1 MTVKEV
7 GFEQIKE
14 NLASQIK
21 AMEIEAIDNSIVV
34 SFGDN
39 VDVLVT
45 TFQNLSPIYFVS
57 NIRRCW
63 SIKFQN
69 FLIKPEST
77 LTQGLNVFHN
87 FGSFNLDQIRS
98 ILSDLNF

>member
-1 MTVKEV
+1 MKEV

-57 NIRRCW
+57 NIPWW
-63 SIKFQN
+63 SDKISKLFTKTRIN
-69 FLIKPEST
+69 PGLM
-77 LTQGLNVFHN
+77 GLNVFHN